1 MLLSEHEMTKES
13 GVKLTL
19 VVPEEYDCGIGH
31 TCDSRTHTISGA
43 YARLQKVSS
52 AAEALTAS
60 VHARSSS

>member
-19 VVPEEYDCGIGH
+19 VVPEEYDCGMGH
-31 TCDSRTHTISGA
+31 TCDSRVQHIGA

-52 AAEALTAS
+52 ATETLTAS

>member
-31 TCDSRTHTISGA
+31 TCDSRTHNISGHTRDSRKFRA
-43 YARLQKVSS
+43 QLKR
-52 AAEALTAS
+52 
-60 VHARSSS
+60 